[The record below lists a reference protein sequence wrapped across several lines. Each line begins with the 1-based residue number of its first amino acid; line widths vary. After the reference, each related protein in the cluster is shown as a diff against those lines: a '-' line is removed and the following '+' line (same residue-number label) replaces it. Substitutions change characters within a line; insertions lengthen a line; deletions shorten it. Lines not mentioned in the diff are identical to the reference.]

1 LYKQILQLAS
11 GITTVHPNAN
21 LSLIQPFVIHVTS
34 AVRATAW
41 LTVLDGTQPIVFD
54 IDIDT
59 SLSIETD

>member
-54 IDIDT
+54 IDT
-59 SLSIETD
+59 SLSIGTD